1 MSWDNVTGVSIA
13 YIWTDNPDMTQ
24 AYLFANGNH
33 QVKVTVGVSFN
44 LQGEGPTEEEV
55 KAAIFLLDY
64 NTGAGIS
71 HLKSVGQGE
80 YLSVYLPTMPEQP
93 KAIADSNGKA
103 YQYEFDFY
111 LSSDSSINPNF
122 SSENVAVLV
131 SYTNADGNVEYSTA
145 SGSSWQSYVAVTV
158 YPPKKY
164 GMSDSGR
171 TPVSFDVKNSDFQI
185 DFEVVSGWLNH
196 AYEPSAT
203 LYNLR
208 IDDSYFRFSKFMV
221 TNTPLAPQAFLQ
233 HNIKD
238 DEENDSYWYTVSQ
251 SFLPQEN
258 SLYSSNVEYHAEMM
272 LRSEDGW
279 DLIKYTAKFDQGGGE
294 ILFAQIKQQVVY
306 VKDDKGPGPISNAG
320 GQATLTAY
328 DQFGN
333 PVNIVVQSDGGG
345 DANLKLESAS

>member
-1 MSWDNVTGVSIA
+1 MA
-13 YIWTDNPDMTQ
+13 Q

-33 QVKVTVGVSFN
+33 QVKVTVGVGFN

-55 KAAIFLLDY
+55 KAAISLLDY
-64 NTGAGIS
+64 NTGAEIS

-164 GMSDSGR
+164 GMFNSGM
-171 TPVSFDVKNSDFQI
+171 TPVSFEVKNSDFQI

-233 HNIKD
+233 HNIED

-258 SLYSSNVEYHAEMM
+258 SLYSSNVKYQAEMM

-279 DLIKYTAKFDQGGGE
+279 DLIKYTANFDQGGGE
-294 ILFAQIKQQVVY
+294 ILFAQIKQQLVY
-306 VKDDKGPGPISNAG
+306 VKDDNGPGPISNAG
-320 GQATLTAY
+320 GQATFTAY

-333 PVNIVVQSDGGG
+333 PVNIVVQGEGD
-345 DANLKLESAS
+345 DANLKLESVN